1 LNFNGLSVDQAPPI
15 SAPLRFFLTAPLFGV
30 IAGILMLLSSSEI
43 LTNRY
48 SIDAIIITHAITI
61 GLFSFVIFGALTQML
76 PVLTG
81 TKILKV
87 QLVTTISHIM
97 LSVGLLSMIVGLK
110 FTIHNVIT
118 LSYLLLGGGFFL
130 MILSIANALR
140 GVSNFT
146 ATVKGMS
153 ASLIFAF
160 FITLLGLMMLFEYA
174 TGDIGPRHH
183 IYANIHSVWAIFGF
197 CGLLIIGVAF
207 QVLPMFYVAPHF
219 KRFCKKRVVVL
230 ISIGLVIWLGFNSFY
245 EEYSLYAKLWI
256 ATFFWA
262 FATTVWLKF
271 NKRKRPVSDVTVW
284 YWRAASVFLT
294 LGSFLWIFDE
304 FFKHEYIVMV
314 AILIGGGFVLSIMI
328 GMLYKIVPFLVWF
341 HLNGMGYMKIPTINE
356 MIDKDL
362 AKIQFVLL
370 ILSIIGFV
378 FAFYM
383 PKLLVPAAS
392 YFIIS
397 MLILEFN
404 VLAPASVYR
413 KTIKTKPDFDMSLFK
428 AGSANC

>member
-30 IAGILMLLSSSEI
+30 IAGILMLLSDTQI

-48 SIDAIIITHAITI
+48 SIDAIIVTHAITI
-61 GLFSFVIFGALTQML
+61 GIFAFVMFGALTQML

-81 TKILKV
+81 TKIYKV
-87 QLVTTISHIM
+87 KLVTTLSHAM
-97 LSVGLLSMIVGLK
+97 LVVGLISMIIGLK
-110 FTIHNVIT
+110 LTNNT
-118 LSYLLLGGGFFL
+118 LNTLAYLLLGSGFFL

-140 GVSNFT
+140 SVQQFT
-146 ATVKGMS
+146 ATVKGMT

-160 FITLLGLMMLFEYA
+160 LITILGVMMLFEYA
-174 TGDIGPRHH
+174 SGNIGERHH

-197 CGLLIIGVAF
+197 SGLLIIGVAF

-230 ISIGLVIWLGFNSFY
+230 ISIGLFIWLVFNSLY
-245 EEYSLYAKLWI
+245 DEYSLYAKLWI

-284 YWRAASVFLT
+284 YWRASSIFLT

-328 GMLYKIVPFLVWF
+328 GMLYKIVPFLIWF

-370 ILSIIGFV
+370 ILSLIGFV

-383 PKLLVPAAS
+383 PKLLAPSAS

-397 MLILEFN
+397 MLILEYN
-404 VLAPASVYR
+404 ILAPALLYKKVL
-413 KTIKTKPDFDMSLFK
+413 KTKPDFDMSAFK
-428 AGSANC
+428 

>member
-30 IAGILMLLSSSEI
+30 IAGILILLSDSQI
-43 LTNRY
+43 LINRY
-48 SIDAIIITHAITI
+48 SIDAIIVTHAITI
-61 GLFSFVIFGALTQML
+61 GIFAFVMFGALTQML

-81 TKILKV
+81 TKIYKV
-87 QLVTTISHIM
+87 KLVTTLSHFM
-97 LSVGLLSMIVGLK
+97 LVVGLLSMILGLK
-110 FTIHNVIT
+110 LTNNT
-118 LSYLLLGGGFFL
+118 LSTLAYLLLGSGFFI

-140 GVSNFT
+140 SVKHFT
-146 ATVKGMS
+146 ATVKGMT
-153 ASLIFAF
+153 ASLVFAF
-160 FITLLGLMMLFEYA
+160 FITILGVMMLFEYA
-174 TGDIGPRHH
+174 TGNIGERHH

-197 CGLLIIGVAF
+197 SGLLIIGVAF

-230 ISIGLVIWLGFNSFY
+230 ISIGLLIWLVFNSLY
-245 EEYSLYAKLWI
+245 DEYSLYAKLWI

-271 NKRKRPVSDVTVW
+271 NRRKRPVSDVTVW
-284 YWRAASVFLT
+284 YWRASSIFLT

-314 AILIGGGFVLSIMI
+314 GILIGGGFVLSIML
-328 GMLYKIVPFLVWF
+328 GMLYKIVPFLIWF

-370 ILSIIGFV
+370 ILSLIGFI

-383 PKLLVPAAS
+383 PKLLAPSAS
-392 YFIIS
+392 FFIIS
-397 MLILEFN
+397 MLILEYN
-404 VLAPASVYR
+404 ILAPALLYKKVL
-413 KTIKTKPDFDMSLFK
+413 KTKPDFDMSAFK
-428 AGSANC
+428 

>member
-30 IAGILMLLSSSEI
+30 IAGILILLSDTQI

-61 GLFSFVIFGALTQML
+61 GIFAFVMFGALTQML

-81 TKILKV
+81 TKIFKV
-87 QLVTTISHIM
+87 KLVTTLSHTM
-97 LSVGLLSMIVGLK
+97 LVAGLFSMIIGLK
-110 FTIHNVIT
+110 FTNNSLST
-118 LSYLLLGGGFFL
+118 LAYLLLGTGFFI
-130 MILSIANALR
+130 MILSIGNALR
-140 GVSNFT
+140 SVKHFT
-146 ATVKGMS
+146 ATVKGMT
-153 ASLIFAF
+153 ASLVFAF
-160 FITLLGLMMLFEYA
+160 FITVLGVMMLFEYA
-174 TGDIGPRHH
+174 SGNIGERHH

-197 CGLLIIGVAF
+197 SGLLIIGVAF

-219 KRFCKKRVVVL
+219 KRFCKQRVVLL
-230 ISIGLVIWLGFNSFY
+230 ISIGLIIWLVLNSLY
-245 EEYSLYAKLWI
+245 DDYSLYAKLWI

-271 NKRKRPVSDVTVW
+271 NKRKRPVTDVTVW
-284 YWRAASVFLT
+284 YWRASSIFLT

-314 AILIGGGFVLSIMI
+314 AILIGGGFILSIML
-328 GMLYKIVPFLVWF
+328 GMLYKIVPFLIWF

-370 ILSIIGFV
+370 ILSLIGFV

-383 PKLLVPAAS
+383 PKLLAPSAS
-392 YFIIS
+392 FFIIS
-397 MLILEFN
+397 MLILEYN
-404 VLAPASVYR
+404 ILAPALLYR
-413 KTIKTKPDFDMSLFK
+413 RVLKTEPDFDMSAFK
-428 AGSANC
+428 TV

>member
-1 LNFNGLSVDQAPPI
+1 MNFNGLSVDQAPPI

-30 IAGILMLLSSSEI
+30 IAGILMIMSDTAS

-61 GLFSFVIFGALTQML
+61 GIFSFVMFGALTQML

-81 TKILKV
+81 TKIFKV
-87 QLVTTISHIM
+87 KLVTTLSHMMIV
-97 LSVGLLSMIVGLK
+97 VGLLSMIAGLK
-110 FTIHNVIT
+110 FTITELMT
-118 LSYLLLGGGFFL
+118 LSYISLGGGIML
-130 MILSIANALR
+130 MILTIANALS
-140 GVSNFT
+140 GVTNFT
-146 ATVKGMS
+146 ATVKGVS

-160 FITLLGLMMLFEYA
+160 FVTILGVMMLFEYA
-174 TGDIGPRHH
+174 SGSVGERHH

-197 CGLLIIGVAF
+197 SGLLIIGVAF

-219 KRFCKKRVVVL
+219 KRFCKKRVVIL
-230 ISIGLVIWLGFNSFY
+230 ISIGLLIWLLLNSMY
-245 EEYSLYAKLWI
+245 EEYTLYAKLWI

-284 YWRAASVFLT
+284 YWRAASIFLT

-314 AILIGGGFVLSIMI
+314 SILIGGGFTLSIMI
-328 GMLYKIVPFLVWF
+328 GMLYKVVPFLVWF
-341 HLNGMGYMKIPTINE
+341 HLNGMGYMKIPTIKE

-362 AKIQFVLL
+362 ARIQFVLL
-370 ILSIIGFV
+370 ILSIIGFI

-383 PKLLVPAAS
+383 PKLLVPSAS
-392 YFIIS
+392 FFIIS
-397 MLILEFN
+397 MLILEYN
-404 VLAPASVYR
+404 ILAPVLVYR

-428 AGSANC
+428 VGT

>member
-30 IAGILMLLSSSEI
+30 IAGILMLLSDTSS

-61 GLFSFVIFGALTQML
+61 GIFSFVMFGALTQML

-81 TKILKV
+81 TKIFKV
-87 QLVTTISHIM
+87 KLVTSLAHIM
-97 LSVGLLSMIVGLK
+97 IVIGLLSMIVGLK
-110 FTIHNVIT
+110 FTINELTT
-118 LSYLLLGGGFFL
+118 LSYLSLGGGFML
-130 MILSIANALR
+130 MILSIANSLR
-140 GVSNFT
+140 GVKNFT
-146 ATVKGMS
+146 ATVKGMT

-160 FITLLGLMMLFEYA
+160 FITILGVMMLFEYA
-174 TGDIGPRHH
+174 SGSVGERHY

-230 ISIGLVIWLGFNSFY
+230 ISIGLFIWLIFNSLY
-245 EEYSLYAKLWI
+245 DEYSLYAKLWI

-284 YWRAASVFLT
+284 YWRAASIFLT

-314 AILIGGGFVLSIMI
+314 AILIGGGFTLSIMI

-341 HLNGMGYMKIPTINE
+341 HLNSMGYMTIPTINE

-362 AKIQFVLL
+362 ARIQFVLL
-370 ILSIIGFV
+370 ILSIIGFI

-383 PKLLVPAAS
+383 PKLLVPSAS
-392 YFIIS
+392 FFIIS
-397 MLILEFN
+397 MLILEYN
-404 VLAPASVYR
+404 ILAPVLVYK

-428 AGSANC
+428 VG

>member
-1 LNFNGLSVDQAPPI
+1 MNFNGLSVDQAPPI

-30 IAGILMLLSSSEI
+30 IAGILILLSDSQI
-43 LTNRY
+43 LINRY
-48 SIDAIIITHAITI
+48 SIDAIIVTHAITI
-61 GLFSFVIFGALTQML
+61 GIFAFVMFGALTQML

-81 TKILKV
+81 TKIYKV
-87 QLVTTISHIM
+87 KLVTTLSHFM
-97 LSVGLLSMIVGLK
+97 LVVGLLSMILGLK
-110 FTIHNVIT
+110 LTNNT
-118 LSYLLLGGGFFL
+118 LSTLAYLLLGSGFFI

-140 GVSNFT
+140 SVKHFT
-146 ATVKGMS
+146 ATVKGMT
-153 ASLIFAF
+153 ASLVFAF
-160 FITLLGLMMLFEYA
+160 FITILGVMMLFEYA
-174 TGDIGPRHH
+174 TGNIGERHH

-197 CGLLIIGVAF
+197 SGLLIIGVAF

-230 ISIGLVIWLGFNSFY
+230 ISIGLLIWLVFNSLY
-245 EEYSLYAKLWI
+245 DEYSLYAKLWI

-271 NKRKRPVSDVTVW
+271 NRRKRPVSDVTVW
-284 YWRAASVFLT
+284 YWRASSIFLT

-314 AILIGGGFVLSIMI
+314 GILIGGGFVLSIML
-328 GMLYKIVPFLVWF
+328 GMLYKIVPFLIWF

-370 ILSIIGFV
+370 ILSLIGFI

-383 PKLLVPAAS
+383 PKLLAPSAS
-392 YFIIS
+392 FFIIS
-397 MLILEFN
+397 MLILEYN
-404 VLAPASVYR
+404 ILAPALLYKKVL
-413 KTIKTKPDFDMSLFK
+413 KTKPDFDMSAFK
-428 AGSANC
+428 

>member
-1 LNFNGLSVDQAPPI
+1 MNFNGLSVDQAPPI

-30 IAGILMLLSSSEI
+30 IAGFLMLFSNTEV
-43 LTNRY
+43 LTSRY
-48 SIDAIIITHAITI
+48 SIDAIIITHSITI

-87 QLVTTISHIM
+87 KLITTAVHGMLVI
-97 LSVGLLSMIVGLK
+97 GLLAMIGGLY
-110 FTIHNVIT
+110 FSNTNIT
-118 LSYLLLGGGFFL
+118 TLAYLMLGGGFFL

-146 ATVKGMS
+146 ATVKGMT

-160 FITLLGLMMLFEYA
+160 FITLLGVMMLFEYA
-174 TGDIGPRHH
+174 SGGIGERHY

-219 KRFCKKRVVVL
+219 KRFCKKRVVNL
-230 ISIGLVIWLGFNSFY
+230 ISIGLIIWLVLNSLY
-245 EEYSLYAKLWI
+245 DGYSLYAKLWI
-256 ATFFWA
+256 VTFFWA

-284 YWRAASVFLT
+284 YWRAASIFLT

-314 AILIGGGFVLSIMI
+314 AILIGGGFILSIMI

-383 PKLLVPAAS
+383 PKLLAPSAS
-392 YFIIS
+392 FFIIS
-397 MLILEFN
+397 MVILEFN
-404 VLAPASVYR
+404 ILAPAFIYR
-413 KTIKTKPDFDMSLFK
+413 KTVKTKPDFDMSLFK
-428 AGSANC
+428 VGS

>member
-1 LNFNGLSVDQAPPI
+1 MDQAPPI
-15 SAPLRFFLTAPLFGV
+15 SAPLRFFLTAPIFGI
-30 IAGILMLLSSSEI
+30 IAGILMLLSDSQT
-43 LTNRY
+43 LVNRY

-61 GLFSFVIFGALTQML
+61 GVFSFVIFGALTQML

-81 TKILKV
+81 TKIVKV
-87 QLVTTISHIM
+87 KLVTT
-97 LSVGLLSMIVGLK
+97 LSYYMFIVGLFAMIVGLK
-110 FTIHNVIT
+110 FMLPLFTT
-118 LSYLLLGGGFFL
+118 SAYLLLGGGFFL
-130 MILSIANALR
+130 MIASIANALR
-140 GVSNFT
+140 SVNNFT
-146 ATVKGMS
+146 ATVKGMV
-153 ASLIFAF
+153 ASLVFAF
-160 FITLLGLMMLFEYA
+160 FVTLLGIMMLFDYA
-174 TGDIGPRHH
+174 SGEIGERHY

-197 CGLLIIGVAF
+197 SGLLIIGVAF

-219 KRFCKKRVVVL
+219 KRFCKKRVVAL
-230 ISIGLVIWLGFNSFY
+230 ISIGLFIWLVLNSFY
-245 EEYSLYAKLWI
+245 DEYTLYSKLWI

-262 FATTVWLKF
+262 FATTVWIKF
-271 NKRKRPVSDVTVW
+271 NKRKRSVVDVTVW
-284 YWRAASVFLT
+284 YWRAASIFLT

-378 FAFYM
+378 FSFYI
-383 PKLLVPAAS
+383 PKLLAPS
-392 YFIIS
+392 SSFFIIS
-397 MLILEFN
+397 MLILEYN
-404 VLAPASVYR
+404 ILAPAFVYR
-413 KTIKTKPDFDMSLFK
+413 RTIKTKPDFDMSLFK
-428 AGSANC
+428 MGN

>member
-1 LNFNGLSVDQAPPI
+1 MNFNGLSVDQAPPI

-30 IAGILMLLSSSEI
+30 IAGILMIMSDTAS

-61 GLFSFVIFGALTQML
+61 GIFSFVMFGALTQML

-81 TKILKV
+81 TKIFKV
-87 QLVTTISHIM
+87 KLVTTLSHMMIV
-97 LSVGLLSMIVGLK
+97 VGLLSMIAGLK
-110 FTIHNVIT
+110 FTITELMT
-118 LSYLLLGGGFFL
+118 LSYISLGGGFML

-140 GVSNFT
+140 GVTNFT
-146 ATVKGMS
+146 ATVKGVS

-160 FITLLGLMMLFEYA
+160 FVTILGVMMLFEYA
-174 TGDIGPRHH
+174 SGSVGERHH

-197 CGLLIIGVAF
+197 SGLLIIGVAF

-219 KRFCKKRVVVL
+219 KRFCKKRVVIL
-230 ISIGLVIWLGFNSFY
+230 ISIGLLIWLLLNSMY
-245 EEYSLYAKLWI
+245 EEYTLYAKLWI

-284 YWRAASVFLT
+284 YWRAASIFLT

-314 AILIGGGFVLSIMI
+314 SILIGGGFTLSIMI
-328 GMLYKIVPFLVWF
+328 GMLYKVVPFLVWF
-341 HLNGMGYMKIPTINE
+341 HLNGMGYMKIPTIKE

-362 AKIQFVLL
+362 ARIQFVLL
-370 ILSIIGFV
+370 ILSIIGFI

-383 PKLLVPAAS
+383 PKLLVPSAS
-392 YFIIS
+392 FFIIS
-397 MLILEFN
+397 MLILEYN
-404 VLAPASVYR
+404 ILAPVLVYK

-428 AGSANC
+428 VGT

>member
-1 LNFNGLSVDQAPPI
+1 MDFNGLSVDQAPPI
-15 SAPLRFFLTAPLFGV
+15 SAPLRFFLTAPIFGV
-30 IAGILMLLSSSEI
+30 IAGILILLSDTLS

-61 GLFSFVIFGALTQML
+61 GVFSFVMFGALTQML

-81 TKILKV
+81 TKIFKV
-87 QLVTTISHIM
+87 KLVTSISHIM
-97 LSVGLLSMIVGLK
+97 IVIGLLSMIVGLK
-110 FTIHNVIT
+110 FTINELTT
-118 LSYLLLGGGFFL
+118 LSYITLGGGFML

-140 GVSNFT
+140 EVKNFT
-146 ATVKGMS
+146 ATVKGMT

-160 FITLLGLMMLFEYA
+160 FITILGVMMLFEYA
-174 TGDIGPRHH
+174 SGSVGERHH

-230 ISIGLVIWLGFNSFY
+230 ISVGLIIWLILNSLY
-245 EEYSLYAKLWI
+245 DEYTLYAKLWI
-256 ATFFWA
+256 AIFFWA

-284 YWRAASVFLT
+284 YWRAASIFLT

-314 AILIGGGFVLSIMI
+314 AILIGGGFTLSIMI

-362 AKIQFVLL
+362 ARIQFVLL
-370 ILSIIGFV
+370 ILSIIGFI

-383 PKLLVPAAS
+383 PKLLVPSAS
-392 YFIIS
+392 FFIIS
-397 MLILEFN
+397 MLILEYN
-404 VLAPASVYR
+404 ILAPAFVYR

-428 AGSANC
+428 VG

>member
-1 LNFNGLSVDQAPPI
+1 MNFNGLSVDQAPPI

-30 IAGILMLLSSSEI
+30 IAGILILLSDTQI

-61 GLFSFVIFGALTQML
+61 GIFAFVMFGALTQML

-81 TKILKV
+81 TKIFKV
-87 QLVTTISHIM
+87 KLVTTLSHTM
-97 LSVGLLSMIVGLK
+97 LVAGLFSMIIGLK
-110 FTIHNVIT
+110 FTNNSLST
-118 LSYLLLGGGFFL
+118 LAYLLLGTGFFI
-130 MILSIANALR
+130 MILSIGNALR
-140 GVSNFT
+140 SVKHFT
-146 ATVKGMS
+146 ATVKGMT
-153 ASLIFAF
+153 ASLVFAF
-160 FITLLGLMMLFEYA
+160 FITVLGVMMLFEYA
-174 TGDIGPRHH
+174 SGNIGERHH

-197 CGLLIIGVAF
+197 SGLLIIGVAF

-219 KRFCKKRVVVL
+219 KRFCKQRVVLL
-230 ISIGLVIWLGFNSFY
+230 ISIGLIIWLVLNSLY
-245 EEYSLYAKLWI
+245 DDYSLYAKLWI

-271 NKRKRPVSDVTVW
+271 NKRKRPVTDVTVW
-284 YWRAASVFLT
+284 YWRASSIFLT

-314 AILIGGGFVLSIMI
+314 AILIGGGFILSIML
-328 GMLYKIVPFLVWF
+328 GMLYKIVPFLIWF

-370 ILSIIGFV
+370 ILSLIGFV

-383 PKLLVPAAS
+383 PKLLAPSAS
-392 YFIIS
+392 FFIIS
-397 MLILEFN
+397 MLILEYN
-404 VLAPASVYR
+404 ILAPALLYR
-413 KTIKTKPDFDMSLFK
+413 RVLKTEPDFDMSAFK
-428 AGSANC
+428 TV